1 VVEDFLA
8 RVSAWAVTKT
18 DILAVALVGS
28 HARGAADRDS
38 DVDLV
43 VLTTAPL
50 DYTADVTWADQFGGV
65 ANHDIEK
72 WGRVTS
78 VRVWYESG
86 LEVEFGF
93 ASPGWAATPLDEG
106 TRRVVAGGIRVLL
119 DRDALLA
126 GLAEADPG

>member
-50 DYTADVTWADQFGGV
+50 DYTADVTWADQFGRV
-65 ANHDIEK
+65 ANHEVEQ

-78 VRVWYESG
+78 VRVWYESS

-93 ASPGWAATPLDEG
+93 ASPDWAATPLDEG

-119 DRDALLA
+119 DRDAVLA

>member
-1 VVEDFLA
+1 VVEEFLT
-8 RVSAWAVTKT
+8 RVADWAFPRS

-28 HARGAADRDS
+28 YARGTVERDS

-50 DYTADVTWADQFGGV
+50 EYTADVDWARQLGSV
-65 ANHDIEK
+65 TNHEIEH

-93 ASPGWAATPLDEG
+93 ATPEWVSAPLDEG
-106 TRRVVAGGIRVLL
+106 TRRVVAGGIRVLM
-119 DRDALLA
+119 DRDAVLA
-126 GLAEADPG
+126 GVVEGDTG